1 MKKIT
6 LQSFSDPGHGWVKCK
21 MSLLR
26 DLGID
31 RDITSFSY
39 RRGDDAYLEEDCDAP
54 RLIQA
59 LQSKGVTVNFKHT
72 TARSKS
78 SKIRSYFS
86 YTYL

>member
-31 RDITSFSY
+31 KDISRFSY
-39 RRGDDAYLEEDCDAP
+39 RRGDAAYLEEDCDVP
-54 RLIQA
+54 RLMKA
-59 LQSKGVTVNFKHT
+59 LETRGVEVKFKHSYT
-72 TARSKS
+72 RSKS